1 MYPSTG
7 TTKGEVIDYYARIAE
22 LMVPHLK
29 GRPITLRRFP
39 NGVGGERA
47 FFEKR
52 CPEHRPSWVKTTKVF
67 VSAKHGKV
75 DFCRCEDRA
84 TLTWMAQLASI
95 EIHPSLS
102 LGRAIKRP
110 TALAFDLD
118 PGEPAGLLECSQVA
132 LRVKALFDSF
142 GLESFPKSSGGF
154 GMQVYVPLNNE
165 KARYEQTK
173 PFAQAVG
180 QLLEKETP
188 DKVTSQMKRALR
200 EGKVFV
206 DWSQNDEHKTTIAV
220 YSMRARERPTASA
233 PLEWKEVER
242 AAKTGKADGLK
253 FEFGDLLKRVSK
265 KGDLFAPVLEL
276 SQKLPRLDGLAEAD

>member
-1 MYPSTG
+1 
-7 TTKGEVIDYYARIAE
+7 VIDYYARIARY
-22 LMVPHLK
+22 MVPHLS

-39 NGVGGERA
+39 NGVGDERA

-52 CPEHRPSWVKTTKVF
+52 CPDHRPSWVKTTKVY

-75 DFCRCEDRA
+75 DFCRCEERA
-84 TLTWMAQLASI
+84 ALIWMAQLASL

-102 LGRAIKRP
+102 IGRAIKRP

-118 PGEPAGLLECSQVA
+118 PGEPAGLLECSEVA
-132 LRVKALFDSF
+132 LRVRELFDSF
-142 GLESFPKSSGGF
+142 GMQSFPKSSGGF
-154 GMQVYVPLNNE
+154 GMQVYVPLNNP

-173 PFAQAVG
+173 PFAQAVA
-180 QLLEKETP
+180 QLLEKQTP
-188 DKVTSQMKRALR
+188 AKVTSQMKRAGR
-200 EGKVFV
+200 KGKVFV

-233 PLEWKEVER
+233 PLEWGEVER
-242 AAKTGKADGLK
+242 AVKKGDASGLK
-253 FEFGDLLKRVSK
+253 FEFGEVLKRVEK

-276 SQKLPRLDGLAEAD
+276 EQTMPRIDGLAE